1 MAAKKVQTEFKSR
14 NEMNRERT
22 LVLDMAPKYLNIKK
36 EEPIKN
42 ARPQQKIEKRPP
54 ITLIKDI
61 PDKGCFNVQVKL
73 KKKKF
78 SI

>member
-22 LVLDMAPKYLNIKK
+22 LVLDMAPKYLNTKK
-36 EEPIKN
+36 EEPFKK
-42 ARPQQKIEKRPP
+42 ARPQPKKEKNLP

-61 PDKGCFNVQVKL
+61 PDKGYFNVQVKL
-73 KKKKF
+73 LKKRF
-78 SI
+78 SV

>member
-22 LVLDMAPKYLNIKK
+22 LVLDLAPKYLNIKK

-42 ARPQQKIEKRPP
+42 ARPHQKIEKRPP

-78 SI
+78 SV